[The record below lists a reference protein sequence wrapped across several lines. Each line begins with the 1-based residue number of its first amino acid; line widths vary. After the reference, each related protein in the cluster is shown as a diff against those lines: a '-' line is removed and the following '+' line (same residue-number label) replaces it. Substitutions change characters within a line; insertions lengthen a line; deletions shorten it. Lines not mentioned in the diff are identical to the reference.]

1 MNLARLI
8 FNILLPSQAGIIQ
21 PTLTD
26 KINAAAGLKAPGYRR
41 NCVDNKAKV
50 LFASLH
56 CFFSL
61 LPVGDVLHGAKHAD
75 WLARFVTHNFITDMH
90 KSYVAIR
97 THESEFHIKKPAALQ
112 RFV

>member
-1 MNLARLI
+1 MDCACWVLDRFLEGKACI
-8 FNILLPSQAGIIQ
+8 VQ
-21 PTLTD
+21 PTLICEIKRAVRPKTPRHRG
-26 KINAAAGLKAPGYRR
+26 NS
-41 NCVDNKAKV
+41 VDYQAKV
-50 LFASLH
+50 FFTAAHCLFGSPP
-56 CFFSL
+56 F
-61 LPVGDVLHGAKHAD
+61 GNVLHSAKHED